1 MEGVAEDDFGTGGED
16 ILGLHGLDRPVG
28 TDRHERRSLDGSAR
42 EAQLAAACHA
52 VLAGFAE
59 AHAAHA
65 AAPGCSS
72 MAFKEFSEDP
82 CVIVHVSCRRMR
94 KFNKEMTFFFIV
106 KQNVG

>member
-1 MEGVAEDDFGTGGED
+1 MCFPQKAV
-16 ILGLHGLDRPVG
+16 LGLFTLAETRALQAAVLVCQ
-28 TDRHERRSLDGSAR
+28 RSPN
-42 EAQLAAACHA
+42 AAAGTCYT
-52 VLAGFAE
+52 
-59 AHAAHA
+59 
-65 AAPGCSS
+65 GCSS